1 MEVSTAKELSLCN
14 KGRFSN
20 PYIICVTQCR
30 RHLIFQAMTSVR
42 SRNPNL
48 KYQRFT
54 PPGCKYRLFCKNS
67 IPYDPL
73 GPLGLFKEEYA
84 LFTTLPFKPLSSQ

>member
-1 MEVSTAKELSLCN
+1 MSKAFNISSYDFCQIKKSKFEISKVYTTRLQ
-14 KGRFSN
+14 
-20 PYIICVTQCR
+20 I
-30 RHLIFQAMTSVR
+30 
-42 SRNPNL
+42 
-48 KYQRFT
+48 
-54 PPGCKYRLFCKNS
+54 YRLFCKNS